1 MTPWLR
7 KEIAMRSVLQTLGLS
22 AALTLS
28 AALAFAQETAPGSNA
43 PDAGSA
49 STPGAAAPASNEP
62 ASNEPASGETATK
75 ADWPCEQVE
84 RPEISI
90 GSVWHGPD
98 PESAAADWRNDQSV
112 AALVEQIAPRRMP
125 QDQAID
131 AVHRFSAG
139 YKDDRDK
146 VLTAVFAGLFETMSH
161 ERSQIIQGIKHFN
174 SRQDSLSQR
183 IQEGWKQMD
192 ALDPNS
198 SDPKIAEQ
206 RMTLQQTIDWDSRVF
221 DDREH
226 LLPEICQQPS
236 VIEQRLFALS
246 RAIQDDMKTPQ

>member
-1 MTPWLR
+1 
-7 KEIAMRSVLQTLGLS
+7 MRSVLQTLGLS
-22 AALTLS
+22 TALVLAA
-28 AALAFAQETAPGSNA
+28 AFALAQETAPGSNA
-43 PDAGSA
+43 PDAGAA
-49 STPGAAAPASNEP
+49 STPGATAPASNEP
-62 ASNEPASGETATK
+62 TSNEPASNAPASGATATNS
-75 ADWPCEQVE
+75 DWPCEQVQ

-90 GSVWHGPD
+90 GSVWQGPD
-98 PESAAADWRNDQSV
+98 PESAAAADWRNDPAV
-112 AALVEQIAPRRMP
+112 AALVDQIAPRRLP

-139 YKDDRDK
+139 YKDNRDK

-192 ALDPNS
+192 ALDPSS

-226 LLPEICQQPS
+226 LLPVICQQPS

-246 RAIQDDMKTPQ
+246 RAIQDDMKASQ

>member
-1 MTPWLR
+1 
-7 KEIAMRSVLQTLGLS
+7 MRSVLQTLGLS
-22 AALTLS
+22 AALALS
-28 AALAFAQETAPGSNA
+28 AVVAFAQETAPGSNA

-49 STPGAAAPASNEP
+49 SMPGATAPASNEP
-62 ASNEPASGETATK
+62 TSNEPASGAAATN
-75 ADWPCEQVE
+75 AEWPCEQVE

-98 PESAAADWRNDQSV
+98 PESAAAADWHSEPAV

-198 SDPKIAEQ
+198 SDPKVAEQ

-226 LLPEICQQPS
+226 LLPVICQQPS

-246 RAIQDDMKTPQ
+246 RAIQDDMKAPQ

>member
-1 MTPWLR
+1 MMPQLH

-22 AALTLS
+22 AALALS
-28 AALAFAQETAPGSNA
+28 AAFAFAQETAPGS
-43 PDAGSA
+43 
-49 STPGAAAPASNEP
+49 TAPASNEP
-62 ASNEPASGETATK
+62 VSNVPEAKS
-75 ADWPCEQVE
+75 DWPCEQVQ

-98 PESAAADWRNDQSV
+98 PEGAADTDWHGNQAV

-125 QDQAID
+125 QAQAID

-139 YKDDRDK
+139 YKDDRAK
-146 VLTAVFAGLFETMSH
+146 VLTALFAGLFETMSH

-174 SRQDSLSQR
+174 SRQDNLSQR
-183 IQEGWKQMD
+183 IQEGWKQLD

-206 RMTLQQTIDWDSRVF
+206 RMALQQTIDWDSRVF

-226 LLPEICQQPS
+226 LLPAICQQPS

-246 RAIQDDMKTPQ
+246 RAIQEDMGAPE